1 MSYEALDRSNFLI
14 ARLRERYEGSVLY
27 HEKGSS
33 IGAFNSVSV
42 AGQKSSLVWIFLFRL
57 KKDELGIFSFSTIF
71 SSLCAPHRKR
81 ATRQLT
87 LSYARLWKS

>member
-42 AGQKSSLVWIFLFRL
+42 AGPEVVIGLDFFVPTEE
-57 KKDELGIFSFSTIF
+57 ELGIFSFSTIF